1 LVLLKSK
8 RSKDRI
14 TAQNFTEMLRNY
26 LIHKP
31 MKYLF
36 EGQIK
41 GQPYDAR
48 SLQLILKQALKAGIT
63 KPATC
68 IGCDTAYDEPV
79 TLRYSKLLGHSSSK
93 TKFTRKYEKSA
104 TN

>member
-1 LVLLKSK
+1 
-8 RSKDRI
+8 
-14 TAQNFTEMLRNY
+14 
-26 LIHKP
+26 

-48 SLQLILKQALKAGIT
+48 SLQLILKQALKKAGIT

-68 IGCDTAYDEPV
+68 IGCDTALRHLLESGTD
-79 TLRYSKLLGHSSSK
+79 LRYIQELLGHSSSK
-93 TKFTRKYEKSA
+93 TTEIYTHVSTKSLQQIKSPFDDL
-104 TN
+104 